1 MTKSKIETLK
11 EEFMTLVGR
20 EVEFEKVNDG
30 IIVLYINTNK
40 APPPVGKTEEEAL
53 EKFISYFKEIQ
64 DGSTRT

>member
-1 MTKSKIETLK
+1 MKSKLDTLK
-11 EEFMTLVGR
+11 EEFKSLVGR

-53 EKFISYFKEIQ
+53 ENFINYFKEIQ
-64 DGSTRT
+64 NGSPRT

>member
-1 MTKSKIETLK
+1 MKSKLDTLK
-11 EEFMTLVGR
+11 EEFKSLVGR

-53 EKFISYFKEIQ
+53 EKFINYFKEIQ
-64 DGSTRT
+64 NGSPRT